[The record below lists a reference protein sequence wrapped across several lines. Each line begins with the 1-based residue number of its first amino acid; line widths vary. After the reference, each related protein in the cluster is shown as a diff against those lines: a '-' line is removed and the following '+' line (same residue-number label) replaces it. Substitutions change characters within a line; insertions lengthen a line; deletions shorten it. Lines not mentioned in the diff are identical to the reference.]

1 MNCVNYLLTGKSMN
15 PGFVG
20 TPTSPNLGDDH
31 EIIRVRMQRL
41 LNNLIGH
48 VGTVEVAC
56 VDMID
61 PRLYRLAKNR
71 NCGISIARRSP
82 DPRTGQLHCTIARP
96 VDSHCCAGQSETAG
110 KISLLKHFV
119 PPDSGLRCCYNH
131 LMKDSSGLEFA
142 LW

>member
-1 MNCVNYLLTGKSMN
+1 MNRVNYLLTGKSMN

-20 TPTSPNLGDDH
+20 TPTRPNLGDDH

-71 NCGISIARRSP
+71 NCGISIDTSDFYGPHVTNQIIKQALHPYP
-82 DPRTGQLHCTIARP
+82 D
-96 VDSHCCAGQSETAG
+96 
-110 KISLLKHFV
+110 
-119 PPDSGLRCCYNH
+119 
-131 LMKDSSGLEFA
+131 
-142 LW
+142 